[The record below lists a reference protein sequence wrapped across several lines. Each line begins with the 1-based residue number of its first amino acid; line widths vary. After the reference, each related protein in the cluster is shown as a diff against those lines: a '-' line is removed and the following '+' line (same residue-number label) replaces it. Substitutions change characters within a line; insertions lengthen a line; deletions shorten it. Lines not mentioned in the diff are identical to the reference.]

1 MTSFLIHNFGC
12 RVNQAEAFLWAD
24 EFQRRG
30 LRLEK
35 DLARSDYILVNT
47 CTLTSRADR
56 DVKKFLKKV
65 ARINPKAKLIVTGC
79 SVEQMPEQFLRNPQV
94 WLQASNREKNEL
106 GAKIL
111 SLISPKEK
119 IIPLPYRSRAFLKI
133 QDGCDFRCTFCI
145 IPRVRGRSQS
155 FESEEIIAQ
164 VQRFVAQG
172 FKEIVLSGIHLCSYG
187 LDLRP
192 RSSLLELLKALESLD
207 GLGKIRLS
215 SLDPRFLKTPLL
227 EHLTHSPKIC
237 QHFHLSLQYGSD
249 RVLVQ
254 MGRRN
259 KVEDYKA
266 HLDYLHRASPNA
278 SLGADI
284 IVGFPGETE
293 ADFAETYSF
302 LGQSPLTYF
311 HVFSYSPREGTP
323 ASTWPQVAEKTK
335 KERSALLRELSKEKN
350 FEFRR
355 LFLDKKEEG
364 IVIKKENGKA
374 EVLTYNYIKVSVPT
388 GVEHEGE
395 EVKVKMTRVT
405 PEKTAGEILRQLHE

>member
-24 EFQRRG
+24 EFQRQG

-56 DVKKFLKKV
+56 DVKQFLNKV

-79 SVEQMPEQFLRNPQV
+79 SVEQTPEQFQRNPQV

-106 GAKIL
+106 AAKIL
-111 SLISPKEK
+111 SLISHEEK

-145 IPRVRGRSQS
+145 IPLMRGKSQS

-164 VQRFVAQG
+164 VQRFIAQG

-192 RSSLLELLKALESLD
+192 RSSLLELLSALENLD
-207 GLGKIRLS
+207 ELGKIRLS
-215 SLDPRFLKTPLL
+215 SLDPRFLKVALL
-227 EHLTHSPKIC
+227 EHITKSQKIC
-237 QHFHLSLQYGSD
+237 QHFHLSLQHGSD
-249 RVLVQ
+249 RILFQ

-266 HLDYLHRASPNA
+266 LLDYLRIASPDA
-278 SLGADI
+278 SLGADV

-293 ADFAETYSF
+293 EDFAEAYTF
-302 LGQSPLTYF
+302 LEQSPLTYF
-311 HVFSYSPREGTP
+311 HVFSYSPREGTL

-335 KERSALLRELSKEKN
+335 KERSALLRKLSKEKN
-350 FEFRR
+350 FEFRQ
-355 LFLDKKEEG
+355 LFLNKKCEG
-364 IVIKKENGKA
+364 IVIKKENGNA
-374 EVLTYNYIKVSVPT
+374 EVLTSNYIKVSVPS

-395 EVKVKMTRVT
+395 EVTVEIAWVT
-405 PEKTAGEILRQLHE
+405 PEKTAGEIMSQIHE

>member
-1 MTSFLIHNFGC
+1 MTSFLIQNFGC

-24 EFQRRG
+24 EFQRQG

-35 DLARSDYILVNT
+35 DLARSDYILMNT

-56 DVKKFLKKV
+56 DVKQFLKKA
-65 ARINPKAKLIVTGC
+65 ARINPRAKLIVTGC
-79 SVEQMPEQFLRNPQV
+79 SVEQRPEQFQRNPQV
-94 WLQASNREKNEL
+94 WLLASNQEKNEL
-106 GAKIL
+106 AARIL
-111 SLISPKEK
+111 SLISTEEEF
-119 IIPLPYRSRAFLKI
+119 IPLPYRSRAFLKI

-145 IPRVRGRSQS
+145 IPRVRGKSRS
-155 FESEEIIAQ
+155 FESEEIITQ
-164 VQRFVAQG
+164 VQKFIAQG

-207 GLGKIRLS
+207 GLGRIRLS
-215 SLDPRFLKTPLL
+215 SLDPGFLKTPLL
-227 EHLTHSPKIC
+227 EHITQSLKIC
-237 QHFHLSLQYGSD
+237 QHFHLSIQYGSD

-259 KVEDYKA
+259 KVEDYRA
-266 HLDYLHRASPNA
+266 LLDYLRQASPDA

-293 ADFAETYSF
+293 EDFAETYSF
-302 LGQSPLTYF
+302 LEQSPLTYF

-323 ASTWPQVAEKTK
+323 ASTWVQVAERTK
-335 KERSALLRELSKEKN
+335 KERSAFLRECSKEKN

-355 LFLDKKEEG
+355 LFLNRKCDG
-364 IVIKKENGKA
+364 IVIKKENGNT
-374 EVLTYNYIKVSVPT
+374 EVLTSNYIKVSVPS
-388 GVEHEGE
+388 GLEHEGE
-395 EVKVKMTRVT
+395 DVTVKITRIT
-405 PEKTAGEILRQLHE
+405 NDKTEGNIIT